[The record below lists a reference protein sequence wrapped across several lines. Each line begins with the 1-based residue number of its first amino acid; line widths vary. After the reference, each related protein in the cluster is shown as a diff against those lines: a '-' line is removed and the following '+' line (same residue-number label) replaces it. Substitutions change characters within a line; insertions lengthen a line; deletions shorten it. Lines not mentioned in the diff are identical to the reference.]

1 MRPLQSTKAWSLPRR
16 ALTLLVLALSLGTAA
31 RSAPVPGFSVA
42 ADGAATQRG
51 VLDWLA
57 RIQEASRGRAYAG
70 TFVVAAGGSLSSARI
85 WHVCDGQQQVER
97 VESLNGPTRSTFR
110 RNDQVLTFL
119 PQSHVV
125 VVERRESLGPFAVLT
140 AAAES
145 AVAEHYAAVAVG
157 QGRVAGFDAD
167 VLELR
172 PRDNWR
178 FGYRVWSEKKSGLVV
193 KLQTLDS
200 AGKVLEQ
207 AAFSEL
213 QLDAPVNMAQLMAM
227 MENTRGYQVEKP
239 LALETTPSAEGWVMR
254 QPVAGFKPGSCFRRA
269 AAPLPRAGQASTT
282 QCVYSDGLASVS
294 LFVEVFDPLRHARA
308 GYWSLGA
315 THALARRMGD
325 WWLTVVGEVP
335 LRTLATFSQGLERSR

>member
-1 MRPLQSTKAWSLPRR
+1 MRARR
-16 ALTLLVLALSLGTAA
+16 PARQAAALLVLALSLGAA
-31 RSAPVPGFSVA
+31 AQSVPASGLPVVG
-42 ADGAATQRG
+42 DGAATQRS
-51 VLDWLA
+51 VVEWLA
-57 RIQEASRGRAYAG
+57 RMQEASRARAYAG

-97 VESLNGPTRSTFR
+97 VESLSGPTRSTFR

-119 PQSHVV
+119 PQSHIV
-125 VVERRESLGPFAVLT
+125 VVERRESLGPFAALT
-140 AAAES
+140 RAAES
-145 AVAEHYAAVAVG
+145 SVAEHYGAMTVG

-207 AAFSEL
+207 VAFSEL
-213 QLDAPVNMAQLMAM
+213 ELDAPVSMAQLMTM

-269 AAPLPRAGQASTT
+269 AAPLTRPGQASTT

-308 GYWSLGA
+308 GYWAMGA

-335 LRTLATFSQGLERSR
+335 VHTLAAFSQGLERSR

>member
-1 MRPLQSTKAWSLPRR
+1 MQR
-16 ALTLLVLALSLGTAA
+16 SLGA
-31 RSAPVPGFSVA
+31 
-42 ADGAATQRG
+42 
-51 VLDWLA
+51 WLT
-57 RIQEASRGRAYAG
+57 RMQDASRSRAYAG
-70 TFVVAAGGSLSSARI
+70 TFVVAAGASLSSARI

-97 VESLNGPTRSTFR
+97 VESLTGPARSTFR
-110 RNDQVLTFL
+110 RNDRVLTFL

-125 VVERRESLGPFAVLT
+125 VVERRESLGPFALVSQ
-140 AAAES
+140 ADES
-145 AVAEHYAAVAVG
+145 AIADRYGATLVG

-172 PRDNWR
+172 PRDDWR

-193 KLQTLDS
+193 KLQTIDGS
-200 AGKVLEQ
+200 GKVLEQ

-213 QLDAPVNMAQLMAM
+213 DLNAPVSLDQLTAM

-239 LALETTPSAEGWVMR
+239 LALETTQGAEGWIMR
-254 QPVAGFKPGSCFRRA
+254 NPVAGFKPGSCFSRI
-269 AAPLPRAGQASTT
+269 AGSPTPAQQRSTT

-294 LFVEVFDPLRHARA
+294 LFVEVFDPSRHARA
-308 GYWSLGA
+308 GFWATGA

-335 LRTLATFSQGLERSR
+335 VRTLVAFAQGLERSR